1 MDLPRTA
8 ALGIPLTILESTGS
22 TNDVLAA
29 SAARDLLPNFSAV
42 LTLDQTAGRGRLGRV
57 WTAPP
62 GKTLA
67 LSVLVRPVLPA
78 GEPLS
83 PEHFGWLPLIAG
95 VAMAES
101 VDALVGQRR
110 TGLKWPNDVQIDGR
124 KVCGILAELQQSG
137 DAVIIGSGVNLSLTE
152 DELPVPTAT
161 SLALAD
167 VALSGSELVDAVVA
181 GYLERLDALLADFL
195 RVGADPVGSGIL
207 ELVTEWCSSLGREV
221 RVELPGA
228 SDLHGV
234 ATAID
239 AAGRLIVRRTSDGA
253 EQAVAAGDVTH
264 LRYE

>member
-1 MDLPRTA
+1 M
-8 ALGIPLTILESTGS
+8 TILDSTGS

-29 SAARDLLPNFSAV
+29 SAAASTLPNFSAV

-57 WTAPP
+57 WVAPP
-62 GKTLA
+62 GKTVA
-67 LSVLVRPVLPA
+67 LSVLVRPILPA

-83 PEHFGWLPLIAG
+83 PQHFGWLPLMAG

-101 VDALVGQRR
+101 IDALVGDGR

-124 KVCGILAELQQSG
+124 KVCGILAELLESG
-137 DAVIIGSGVNLSLTE
+137 DSVIIGSGINLDLTE

-161 SLALAD
+161 SFALAG
-167 VALSGSELVDAVVA
+167 VALTGDGLVDAVVA
-181 GYLERLDALLADFL
+181 GYLSRLSLLLDEFL
-195 RVGADPVGSGIL
+195 RVGADPGASGIL
-207 ELVTEWCSSLGREV
+207 EQVSERCSSLGREV

-228 SDLHGV
+228 ADVLGV
-234 ATAID
+234 ATSID
-239 AAGRLIVRRTSDGA
+239 TSGRLVVRRTSDGV